1 MSTSKPWSDIDLQ
14 IQDWD
19 NDREHGVWKGRITLT
34 KDDVEQ
40 TFIEVV
46 PRIESSCLTL
56 TSGRKVEV
64 SAFGCSSVGIDYSND
79 ITSTCSS
86 SVDLASRRISVG
98 D

>member
-40 TFIEVV
+40 MFGEVV
-46 PRIESSCLTL
+46 PRIISSCSNLI
-56 TSGRKVEV
+56 SGTKVEV
-64 SAFGCSSVGIDYSND
+64 STFKHSSVGIDYSND
-79 ITSTCSS
+79 KTSTCSS

>member
-40 TFIEVV
+40 AFSEVV
-46 PRIESSCLTL
+46 PRIVSSCSNLI
-56 TSGRKVEV
+56 SDRKVEV
-64 SAFGCSSVGIDYSND
+64 SAFRCSSVGIDYAND
-79 ITSTCSS
+79 KTSTCSS
-86 SVDLASRRISVG
+86 WVDSVNRRISVA